1 MPTINFPTGPST
13 NDTYNLG
20 TRTWRWNGE
29 AWELQPLTGGFTGS
43 QGYTGSI
50 GYTGSAGAGYTG
62 SKGDIGYTGSIG
74 YSGSKGDQ
82 GVIGYTGSRGGSLVN
97 GTTERFTFTV
107 SGTPTT
113 ITGNDDNGNALSYDS
128 GLIDVF
134 LNGIKM
140 VNGTDVT
147 VTSGTSV
154 VFASALSN
162 GDIVDITTFGIFN
175 ITQLGTP
182 LTFADNGSIVLGTGS
197 DFEILHDGSSS
208 VIKDVQGNQ
217 IYMQSTNFNLSNSSG
232 LKHIYAND
240 SYGVTLYYQD
250 SAKLETTSNGVS
262 ITGVA
267 SLTNTTLSDSLLI
280 TTTEDSSTAGPVITL
295 KRNSTSP
302 ADADYLGQIKF
313 KGENDADQ
321 EVVYAKI
328 TAKISD
334 ASDGSEDGILEFAHK
349 KAGSNVITG
358 RWKSDKL
365 MLLNGTDLDVNGDIT
380 LSTVNNTTNIQIKDS
395 SGNVLKT
402 MYGTT
407 S

>member
-1 MPTINFPTGPST
+1 MAPISI
-13 NDTYNLG
+13 
-20 TRTWRWNGE
+20 
-29 AWELQPLTGGFTGS
+29 PL
-43 QGYTGSI
+43 
-50 GYTGSAGAGYTG
+50 
-62 SKGDIGYTGSIG
+62 
-74 YSGSKGDQ
+74 
-82 GVIGYTGSRGGSLVN
+82 
-97 GTTERFTFTV
+97 
-107 SGTPTT
+107 
-113 ITGNDDNGNALSYDS
+113 
-128 GLIDVF
+128 
-134 LNGIKM
+134 
-140 VNGTDVT
+140 
-147 VTSGTSV
+147 
-154 VFASALSN
+154 
-162 GDIVDITTFGIFN
+162 FGIFN

-365 MLLNGTDLDVNGDIT
+365 MLLNGTNLDVDGDIT